1 MGLSPQV
8 LLAAPALL
16 SLSLVIEQAVGD
28 SLCLVCQVTDLGL
41 SEDQEDCHLGSVSCQ
56 VYGVSNSD
64 TESFFVKI
72 FCF

>member
-41 SEDQEDCHLGSVSCQ
+41 QEDQEYCHLGSVSCQ
-56 VYGVSNSD
+56 VYDVSSSD
-64 TESFFVKI
+64 TESFSVKT